1 MNESIDSQWHR
12 VAKTDEVL
20 DDEPKAVQV
29 GNDYIALYRLEDKFY
44 ATDDICTHEFASLA
58 EGFVDGDCIECP
70 LHAGKFHIPTGQA
83 MTAPVT
89 EDIRTYPVKVEG
101 GEIFVNLAKG

>member
-1 MNESIDSQWHR
+1 MNETTAGDWHC

-20 DDEPKAVQV
+20 EDEPKAVQI
-29 GNDYIALYRLEDKFY
+29 GNDYIAIYRIDDAFY

-70 LHAGKFHIPTGQA
+70 LHAGTFHIPTGKA

-89 EDIRTYPVKVEG
+89 EDLRTYPVKVEG
-101 GEIFVNLAKG
+101 DDIFINIVKS

>member
-1 MNESIDSQWHR
+1 MNDTVAADWHC
-12 VAKTDEVL
+12 VAKTGEVL
-20 DDEPKAVQV
+20 EDEPKAVQI
-29 GNDYIALYRLEDKFY
+29 GNDYIAIYKIDDSFY

-70 LHAGKFHIPTGQA
+70 LHAGKFHIPTGKA

-89 EDIRTYPVKVEG
+89 EDLRTYPVRVDG
-101 GEIFVNLAKG
+101 DDIFVQVGKP

>member
-1 MNESIDSQWHR
+1 MNDSTGDDWHR
-12 VAKTDEVL
+12 VAKTDDVL
-20 DDEPKAVQV
+20 DDEPKAVQI
-29 GNDYIALYRLEDKFY
+29 GNDYIALYRLDDKFY

-70 LHAGKFHIPTGQA
+70 LHAGKFHIPTGKA

>member
-1 MNESIDSQWHR
+1 MNQTTAGDWHC
-12 VAKTDEVL
+12 VAKIDEVL
-20 DDEPKAVQV
+20 EDEPKAVQI
-29 GNDYIALYRLEDKFY
+29 GNDYIAIYRIDDAFY

-70 LHAGKFHIPTGQA
+70 LHAGTFHIPTGKA

-89 EDIRTYPVKVEG
+89 EDLRTYPVKVEG
-101 GEIFVNLAKG
+101 DDIFINIAKS

>member
-1 MNESIDSQWHR
+1 MNESTDSQWHR

-70 LHAGKFHIPTGQA
+70 LHAGKFHIPTGKA

-101 GEIFVNLAKG
+101 DEIFINLSKA

>member
-1 MNESIDSQWHR
+1 MDETVAADWR
-12 VAKTDEVL
+12 CVAKTSEVL

-29 GNDYIALYRLEDKFY
+29 DNDYIAIYKIDETFY

-58 EGFVDGDCIECP
+58 EGFIDGDCIECP
-70 LHAGKFHIPTGQA
+70 LHAGKFHIPTGKA

-89 EDIRTYPVKVEG
+89 EDLRIYAVKIEG
-101 GEIFVNLAKG
+101 DDIFINMSK

>member
-1 MNESIDSQWHR
+1 MNETIAADWHC
-12 VAKTDEVL
+12 VAKIDEVL
-20 DDEPKAVQV
+20 EDEPKAVQI
-29 GNDYIALYRLEDKFY
+29 GNDYIALYKIDDTFY

-70 LHAGKFHIPTGQA
+70 LHAGKFHIPTGKA
-83 MTAPVT
+83 MAAPVT

-101 GEIFVNLAKG
+101 GEIFVNMAKP

>member
-1 MNESIDSQWHR
+1 MNESIDSHWHR

-70 LHAGKFHIPTGQA
+70 LHAGKFHIPTGKA